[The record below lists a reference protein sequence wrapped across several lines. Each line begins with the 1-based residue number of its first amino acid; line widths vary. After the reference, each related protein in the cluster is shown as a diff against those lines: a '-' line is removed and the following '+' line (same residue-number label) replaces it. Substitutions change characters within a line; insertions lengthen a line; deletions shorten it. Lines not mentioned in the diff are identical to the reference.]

1 MKPSLSLRYE
11 GQGRFLFLQENQ
23 AGGATKMLAQMRDDI
38 RAVFERDP
46 AARSTLEV
54 VMTYAGLH
62 AIWGHRIAHKLWK
75 AEWCTLARV
84 VSQMSRFFTG
94 IEIHPGARIGR
105 GLFIDH
111 GSGVVIG
118 ETCEIGD
125 NVTIYQGV
133 TLGGTGKEKGKRHPT
148 VGNDVI
154 IATGAKVL
162 GSFKI
167 GDNSKIGAGA
177 VVLQE
182 VPPNSTVVGIKARIV
197 IQDGKRVKND
207 LDHVN
212 MPDPVAD
219 TIRLMQKE
227 IDQLRAELEHLR
239 EDKKNNGH
247 STD

>member
-1 MKPSLSLRYE
+1 MK
-11 GQGRFLFLQENQ
+11 
-23 AGGATKMLAQMRDDI
+23 DDI
-38 RAVFERDP
+38 QAVFERDP

-75 AEWCTLARV
+75 AKWCTTARV
-84 VSQMSRFFTG
+84 VSQVTRFFTG
-94 IEIHPGARIGR
+94 IEIHPGARIGQ

-227 IDQLRAELEHLR
+227 IDHLRKELDHLR